1 MRERKMYAH
10 PREGGSRNA
19 THQLSSRGAAIHR
32 PPDGAQIVHRPT
44 PRQPPKGASIRGPP
58 DPAIHRPRPNLPASR
73 YTLNRGIPANGG
85 EGVVKRDPIRRTKGV
100 IKSRT
105 PFPGG
110 GENRLWAVQI
120 GGLPFHTAHKSLFS
134 VFGIWGT
141 YFPPERRPLS
151 PWGYVRKAAFHDLW
165 PDL

>member
-1 MRERKMYAH
+1 M
-10 PREGGSRNA
+10 
-19 THQLSSRGAAIHR
+19 
-32 PPDGAQIVHRPT
+32 
-44 PRQPPKGASIRGPP
+44 
-58 DPAIHRPRPNLPASR
+58 
-73 YTLNRGIPANGG
+73 
-85 EGVVKRDPIRRTKGV
+85 KRDPIRRTKGV